1 MRTIAALLDRIPAPA
16 RGALATA
23 LAAAGITAADSIP
36 VAVCLAVVYVV
47 GGAWDVWR
55 SIHDQDKN
63 GVPDPIDR
71 AVQRLGV
78 DPAQAVELVTE
89 AARIGLPHAL
99 AWLRRIGRAGMLLL
113 ALPVLGACGGA
124 SVVCP
129 MGAEIVD
136 VVATVTADDGSGA
149 SATVHVDATVCGLPL
164 ALDVEATSA
173 PAVEA
178 CLTAPLVGQVCEG
191 AP

>member
-1 MRTIAALLDRIPAPA
+1 MRTIAALLDRVPGPA
-16 RGALATA
+16 RGAAATA
-23 LAAAGITAADSIP
+23 LAAAGITTSDSVP

-55 SIHDQDKN
+55 SIHDADGN
-63 GVPDPIDR
+63 GVPDP
-71 AVQRLGV
+71 V
-78 DPAQAVELVTE
+78 D
-89 AARIGLPHAL
+89 HAL
-99 AWLRRIGRAGMLLL
+99 ARWGLTGEQVGALVAEVKRIGYGPALNWLRSIGRAGVLLL

-164 ALDVEATSA
+164 ALDVAADTS